1 MNKDL
6 VITVIADG
14 KKFNEVVEITSPVAE
29 MAMGRMNFRVG
40 PGSELHDLMAKDG
53 APILC
58 SWDIGVSRR
67 WYEIQCNTDTTFYVK
82 FF

>member
-1 MNKDL
+1 MNQL
-6 VITVIADG
+6 VINVIADG
-14 KKFNEVVEITSPVAE
+14 KQLTEVTEITSTLQD
-29 MAMGRMNFRVG
+29 MALGRMNFRVQ

-58 SWDIGVSRR
+58 SWDVGVARR